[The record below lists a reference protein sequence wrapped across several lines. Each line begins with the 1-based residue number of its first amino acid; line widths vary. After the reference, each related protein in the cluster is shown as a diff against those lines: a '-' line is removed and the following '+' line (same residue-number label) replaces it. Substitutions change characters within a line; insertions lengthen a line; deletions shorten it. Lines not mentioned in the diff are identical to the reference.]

1 MRWPIIQERIE
12 KFFKQ
17 YEINPKYD
25 LFIEIIR
32 KSAELIERGN
42 DGAHS
47 IDIDLYEREINKI
60 AEKKKILSPNSDKTK
75 IFFLSQLGISD
86 DLFMKEYNYMIQHF
100 NNEMKISNLND
111 NYNFGMLFV

>member
-47 IDIDLYEREINKI
+47 IDIDFHK
-60 AEKKKILSPNSDKTK
+60 P
-75 IFFLSQLGISD
+75 
-86 DLFMKEYNYMIQHF
+86 
-100 NNEMKISNLND
+100 
-111 NYNFGMLFV
+111 